1 MREYAQR
8 VVLASGGMDSYLTWA
23 LFAQEAPNIFVDIDQ
38 PYYGKE
44 HRALQAIAKFWEGA
58 FRFVAAPGPSMREH
72 VLPSGII
79 PMRNA
84 ELIIAASHYGDH
96 ILLGVLADEINSD
109 KSPEFMAAITAVLNI
124 SWWKQYWNQD
134 IRARVF
140 NAYSPIRPYTKAR
153 AVAEYMDRRLP
164 VEPLFAT
171 VSCYNGSMAMH
182 CGACPSCYKRWVAL
196 KLNGLM
202 QPFAADPR
210 DYMERNGIIQK
221 AHDAIAAHKSG
232 IASAGTYSI
241 ARATEILEAVKT
253 P

>member
-1 MREYAQR
+1 MREYQQR
-8 VVLASGGMDSYLTWA
+8 VVLASGGIDSYLTWA

-44 HRALQAIAKFWEGA
+44 HRALQSIAKFWGGA
-58 FRFVAAPGPSMREH
+58 FRFVTAPGPSMREH

-84 ELIIAASHYGDH
+84 ELIIAASHYGDA

-109 KSPEFMAAITAVLNI
+109 KSPDFMVAITSVLNV
-124 SWWKQYWNQD
+124 SWRKQYWNQD
-134 IRARVF
+134 IRPRVF
-140 NAYSPIRPYTKAR
+140 NAYSPIRAYTKAR
-153 AVAEYMDRRLP
+153 AVAEYLDRRLP

-171 VSCYNGSMAMH
+171 VSCYNGATAIH

-202 QPFAADPR
+202 HSFAEDPR
-210 DYMERNGIIQK
+210 DYMTREGIFQK
-221 AHDAIAAHKSG
+221 AHDALAAH
-232 IASAGTYSI
+232 AAGTATDATYSV
-241 ARATEILEAVKT
+241 ARATEILEAGKMR
-253 P
+253 